1 MSQSRRIEAL
11 REGIRGN
18 RGFMP
23 GILGSRYPLLFIRQ
37 VLGVWRPTGANPPI
51 LPLFGESR
59 ANEKSS
65 AQAKERREPG
75 TQQLGAAAIAELG
88 TRSSGR
94 CFVPQNANSRDLVV
108 E

>member
-18 RGFMP
+18 RDFMP

-37 VLGVWRPTGANPPI
+37 VLGVWRPTDANPPI

-59 ANEKSS
+59 TRRARPKRRNDASRAPS
-65 AQAKERREPG
+65 NLERQR
-75 TQQLGAAAIAELG
+75 
-88 TRSSGR
+88 
-94 CFVPQNANSRDLVV
+94 
-108 E
+108 

>member
-11 REGIRGN
+11 REDIRGN
-18 RGFMP
+18 RGPLP

-37 VLGVWRPTGANPPI
+37 VLGVLRPMGANPPI

-75 TQQLGAAAIAELG
+75 TQQLGAAAMAELG
-88 TRSSGR
+88 TRSASEVS
-94 CFVPQNANSRDLVV
+94 FPNTPIVATL
-108 E
+108 

>member
-11 REGIRGN
+11 REDIRGN
-18 RGFMP
+18 RGSLP
-23 GILGSRYPLLFIRQ
+23 GILGRRYPLLFIRQ
-37 VLGVWRPTGANPPI
+37 ALGVLRPMGANPPI

-88 TRSSGR
+88 TRSASEVS
-94 CFVPQNANSRDLVV
+94 FPNTPIVATL
-108 E
+108 